1 MLANY
6 LSKVLFWRCSVKK
19 INIRRQNGRIVY
31 INFVCSSFCIYVFN
45 MWCIIN
51 KINNK
56 NDALLFDTQQNDLI
70 PHSYFNLINNRILS
84 KKNGFKINPQFQI
97 KSSNS
102 QIEKLKI
109 NPSLKASK
117 INTNYKCAQ
126 NMGII

>member
-6 LSKVLFWRCSVKK
+6 LSKVLFWRWFVKK

-51 KINNK
+51 KINNE

-70 PHSYFNLINNRILS
+70 PSSYFNLINNRILS
-84 KKNGFKINPQFQI
+84 KNNRSKINPQVQI
-97 KSSNS
+97 NSLNS
-102 QIEKLKI
+102 QIDKIII
-109 NPSLKASK
+109 NPSLIAYKFIS
-117 INTNYKCAQ
+117 NY
-126 NMGII
+126 NYVVN